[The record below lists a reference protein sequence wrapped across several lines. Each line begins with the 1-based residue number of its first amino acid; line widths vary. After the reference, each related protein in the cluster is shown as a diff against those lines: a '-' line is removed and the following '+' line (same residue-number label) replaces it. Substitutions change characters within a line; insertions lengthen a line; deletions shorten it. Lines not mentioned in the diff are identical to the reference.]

1 MRSVLQEITP
11 LSDKDCFYV
20 VDRHKTEFNYPVHQ
34 HKEFEINFIEHAEGA
49 LRIVGDSVETIG
61 PYELA
66 LIGGDRLEHTW
77 EQGTCTSSDIHEITI
92 QFSKDLFSGIQLGK
106 TQFKPIREMFD
117 ASEHGLSFPMETI
130 LRVHRILGEL
140 VVERDP
146 FQQFLVFMHLLN
158 EMATAAPYRVLASSS
173 FARADLHDEGSRR
186 IGKVKQYIRDH
197 ASEPIRLEDLAD
209 LAGMSRSAFSGFFKL
224 HTGRTVSE
232 YLIDIKL
239 GHAARML
246 VDTSKSS
253 AEICYESGFNNL
265 SNFTRIFKARRGATP
280 REFRSLYKKNRVI
293 V

>member
-1 MRSVLQEITP
+1 MRSVLNEITP

-61 PYELA
+61 PYELV
-66 LIGGDRLEHTW
+66 LIGGDLLEHAW
-77 EQGTCTSSDIHEITI
+77 EQGTCTSSDMHEITI
-92 QFSKDLFSGIQLGK
+92 QFSKDLFSENQLGK
-106 TQFKPIREMFD
+106 TQFEPIREMFA
-117 ASEHGLSFPMETI
+117 ASEHGISFPMETI

-140 VVERDP
+140 VDERDP
-146 FQQFLVFMHLLN
+146 FQQFLVFMCLLN

-173 FARADLHDEGSRR
+173 FARADHHDESSRR
-186 IGKVKQYIRDH
+186 IRKVKQYIHEH
-197 ASEPIRLEDLAD
+197 ASEPIRLEELAD
-209 LAGMSRSAFSGFFKL
+209 LVGMSRSAFSGFFKL
-224 HTGRTVSE
+224 HTGRTLSE

-239 GHAARML
+239 GNAARLL
-246 VDTSKSS
+246 VDTSKSI

-265 SNFTRIFKARRGATP
+265 SNFNRIFKARRGTTP